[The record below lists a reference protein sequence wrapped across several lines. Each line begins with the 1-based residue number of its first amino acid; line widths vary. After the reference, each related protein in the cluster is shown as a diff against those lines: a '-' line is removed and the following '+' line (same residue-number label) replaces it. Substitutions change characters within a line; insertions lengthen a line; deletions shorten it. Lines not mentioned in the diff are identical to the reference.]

1 LLRNS
6 SVVSKKQDGAR
17 RWHVKRHYEEQLLD
31 DAISKLELEE
41 PIERYLRS
49 RYLEYL
55 RWLED
60 GSAVNLIL
68 YYCLRIPAMVIAAIV
83 PALVALNPGS
93 VGRAITVVL
102 GVVVAAA
109 TAVEHFLNSGHR
121 WRHYRGTAELMKS
134 EAWLYLE
141 LAGSYAKYRT
151 LADAFPRF
159 VERAETLMRTEV
171 REYVSTI
178 VAEQQ
183 TSGASSS
190 GGASVQSPHP

>member
-1 LLRNS
+1 MSTRPN
-6 SVVSKKQDGAR
+6 GAPEF
-17 RWHVKRHYEEQLLD
+17 HVKRHYDERLLD
-31 DAISKLELEE
+31 DAISKSDLGERAQ
-41 PIERYLRS
+41 RYLRS

-60 GSAVNLIL
+60 GSAANLVL
-68 YYCLRIPAMVIAAIV
+68 YYSLRIPAMVIAAIV

-134 EAWLYLE
+134 EAWLSLD
-141 LAGSYAKYRT
+141 LAGSYAEYRT
-151 LADAFPRF
+151 LGDAFPRF
-159 VERAETLMRTEV
+159 VERAEALMRTEV
-171 REYVSTI
+171 REYVDTI
-178 VAEQQ
+178 VAERQ
-183 TSGASSS
+183 TSRATQS
-190 GGASVQSPHP
+190 GGRAT

>member
-1 LLRNS
+1 MS
-6 SVVSKKQDGAR
+6 TKQDGAR
-17 RWHVKRHYEEQLLD
+17 RGHVKRHFEERLLD

-41 PIERYLRS
+41 PIDRYLRS

-60 GSAVNLIL
+60 GAARNLIL
-68 YYCLRIPAMVIAAIV
+68 YYSLRIPAMVIAAIV
-83 PALVALNPGS
+83 PALVALNPGT
-93 VGRAITVVL
+93 VGRAITIVL

-141 LAGSYAKYRT
+141 LAGSYAEYPT

-159 VERAETLMRTEV
+159 VVRAETLMRTEV

-178 VAEQQ
+178 VAERQ
-183 TSGASSS
+183 TPGAS
-190 GGASVQSPHP
+190 